1 MRTKQGC
8 GEMATGACLVSPK
21 PKSERE
27 PIAFTAAL
35 APAPGKA
42 ITVDAEGEARLTLI
56 LSQQDAQVILKAW
69 PRLQDTSFHV
79 VCIPENEVRK

>member
-1 MRTKQGC
+1 MSRTK
-8 GEMATGACLVSPK
+8 PK
-21 PKSERE
+21 AGLE

-42 ITVDAEGEARLTLI
+42 LTLDSEGEARLTLI
-56 LSQQDAQVILKAW
+56 LSQQDAQSLLKEW

-79 VCIPENEVRK
+79 VFVPEGEVRK